1 MIPVT
6 KPYLPSIEKYQHL
19 LEGIYQRAW
28 LTNAGP
34 LYKELTLRLEAYL
47 GVKNLLLVSNGTL
60 ALQVA
65 VKALKLSE
73 KSSVVTTPFTFV
85 ASPAAICCEGH
96 TAQFSDIDPQSLN
109 LSPQLVAKRANK
121 PDLIMGVHVFGN
133 PCEVET
139 LDKNGCKVLY
149 DAAHAFGVKYKG
161 QSVLN
166 YGDASTLSFH
176 ATKLYHCVEGGAIVF
191 KQNDDYEYAKQI
203 VNFGLDKF
211 GQGMPEILG
220 FNAKMSEFHAAM
232 GLAMLDDIDYIIAKR
247 KAIVEQ
253 YVAQLKGFVAL
264 QQWSDYSENNG
275 AYMPVM
281 FESEKQCLAVI
292 AALKKE
298 DVHPRRYFYPSLNIS
313 APYND
318 GSRCPVSE
326 SVACR
331 ILCLP
336 LYVGLEEKQV
346 TNICNT
352 IISALG

>member
-6 KPYLPSIEKYQHL
+6 KPYLPSIEKYQHF

-34 LYKELTLRLEAYL
+34 LYKELTLRLGDYL
-47 GVKNLLLVSNGTL
+47 GVNNLLLVSNGTL

-65 VKALKLSE
+65 LKALKLPE
-73 KSSVVTTPFTFV
+73 KSKVLTTPFTFV

-96 TAQFSDIDPQSLN
+96 NAQFSDIDPKSLN
-109 LSPQLVAKRANK
+109 LAPQPVTQLATK
-121 PDLIMGVHVFGN
+121 PELIMGVHVFGN
-133 PCEVET
+133 PCEVEA
-139 LDKNGCKVLY
+139 LDKTGCKVLY
-149 DAAHAFGVKYKG
+149 DAAHAFGVQYKG
-161 QSVLN
+161 QSLLN

-176 ATKLYHCVEGGAIVF
+176 ATKLYHTVEGGAVVF
-191 KQNDDYEYAKQI
+191 KHADDYEYAKQI
-203 VNFGLDKF
+203 INFGLDKF

-232 GLAMLDDIDYIIAKR
+232 GLAMLDDIDYIIAER
-247 KAIVEQ
+247 KALIEQ
-253 YVAQLKGFVAL
+253 YVAQLKGFVGL
-264 QQWSDYSENNG
+264 QQWSDYSDNNG

-281 FESEKQCLAVI
+281 FESEKQCLSVI
-292 AALKKE
+292 AALKKQ

-318 GSRCPVSE
+318 GTRCPVSE

-336 LYVGLEEKQV
+336 LYVGLQEDQV
-346 TNICNT
+346 TDICKT